1 VTPDPKLNYAG
12 APTVTLG
19 GEEFFVPVLALRQ
32 ARVVVPGIM
41 ELMPRLNAIQRT
53 LARSERAGVFLSE
66 SDVDLM
72 IDVVHAALTRA
83 YPQMTR
89 DDLLDREASFAQLVV
104 SISVIARQ
112 TGLFAA
118 ATPGE
123 QQGET
128 AAPPISMESSP
139 NIANVLES
147 PGPTPSNPN

>member
-1 VTPDPKLNYAG
+1 MQPDQKLNYAG

-19 GEEFFVPVLALRQ
+19 REEFFIPVLALRQ
-32 ARVVVPGIM
+32 ARIVVPGIM
-41 ELMPRLNAIQRT
+41 KLMPRLNEIQRE
-53 LARSERAGVFLSE
+53 LAGGNQAGALLAFE
-66 SDVDLM
+66 DVDLM

-128 AAPPISMESSP
+128 AAPPISTESSP
-139 NIANVLES
+139 NIASVPES
-147 PGPTPSNPN
+147 PGPTLSNPN